1 MSAACEEADA
11 ATSIAAVKQAEM
23 ALQRFWRARLRIGV
37 IGASRCFFLAGYP
50 AWEGSQSRWGLG
62 VNGLTPSLRTN
73 GSRVCAAD
81 DRLREAIHPS
91 ARGCMDCFV
100 AIAPRNEGGTRCTVC
115 FRAV

>member
-62 VNGLTPSLRTN
+62 VNGLPPSLRAP
-73 GSRVCAAD
+73 GSRECAPD
-81 DRLREAIHPS
+81 DRLREAIHAS
-91 ARGCMDCFV
+91 TSGEQD
-100 AIAPRNEGGTRCTVC
+100 GLLRCPGNGVE
-115 FRAV
+115 R